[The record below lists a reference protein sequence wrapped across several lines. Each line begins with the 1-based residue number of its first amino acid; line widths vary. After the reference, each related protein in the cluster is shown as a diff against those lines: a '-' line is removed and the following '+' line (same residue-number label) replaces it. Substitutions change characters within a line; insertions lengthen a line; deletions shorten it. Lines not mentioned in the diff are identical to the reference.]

1 MIIVRAGAAAE
12 EISAAVSAVGI
23 PSKETSGHVAS
34 EILTAI
40 VVVVVVVVT
49 TPECFVKCTGRN
61 VKTQLIPT

>member
-12 EISAAVSAVGI
+12 EISATVAAVGI

-40 VVVVVVVVT
+40 VVVVVT

>member
-1 MIIVRAGAAAE
+1 MVIVRAGAGVE
-12 EISAAVSAVGI
+12 EISATVAAVGI

-40 VVVVVVVVT
+40 VVVVVVT
-49 TPECFVKCTGRN
+49 TSECFVKCTGRN

>member
-40 VVVVVVVVT
+40 VVVVVVVT

>member
-40 VVVVVVVVT
+40 VVVVVVT